1 MEFLS
6 KITFFLHPGKLA
18 VVSFPKASAKLHGL
32 CELTK
37 FFRKKFLEK
46 FRRLSRKLCYAPYS
60 HGFKAH
66 KIFHPKAP
74 FLFLLKA
81 DWCRPD
87 GTQTQIYAFHT
98 DRPNFLAGFLR
109 VYALKH
115 KKHMKY
121 LRLRREK
128 KA

>member
-1 MEFLS
+1 MRL
-6 KITFFLHPGKLA
+6 I
-18 VVSFPKASAKLHGL
+18 
-32 CELTK
+32 LTAL
-37 FFRKKFLEK
+37 R
-46 FRRLSRKLCYAPYS
+46 
-60 HGFKAH
+60 HI

-81 DWCRPD
+81 NWCRPD

-98 DRPNFLAGFLR
+98 DRPNFLTGFLR

-121 LRLRREK
+121 LRPRREK
-128 KA
+128 KV